1 MASQGLVMSRLAT
14 ALTALALIGC
24 TLLSIATSPAL
35 ASRPSGHGYT
45 QHGRFCAGGTAARP
59 NPRLYACN
67 DGRTYTYLG
76 GWGCDYDYDY
86 DYDYYMGYQ
95 PEPGWPA
102 DSATAVFSC

>member
-1 MASQGLVMSRLAT
+1 MSRLAT

-67 DGRTYTYLG
+67 DGGLTPISGIGAATTTTTRTTITT
-76 GWGCDYDYDY
+76 WGTARTRVAR
-86 DYDYYMGYQ
+86 
-95 PEPGWPA
+95 EPSLSSG
-102 DSATAVFSC
+102 S